1 MKPMTPSMTPAH
13 IAKLRDNIK
22 SFILSRSTPP
32 TFEEIEDHV
41 SSIGWRNASS
51 RLFREWLEREGFLP

>member
-13 IAKLRDNIK
+13 IAKLRNDVK
-22 SFILSRSTPP
+22 SFIASRSSLP
-32 TFEEIEDHV
+32 TFEEIEEHV
-41 SSIGWRNASS
+41 NELGWRNASS